1 MGDLVGAANT
11 EGRRWLPFRMVR
23 EGHDRHRWAGPLAAV
38 GLVSGALLAV
48 LGLPPVDLHG
58 PPHYAGVMDPLCGA
72 TRGVHAAML
81 GDFGEAWRYNPL
93 SLVLVL
99 GAAGALLR
107 EAVGRLRGRWLN
119 LQVTHRWTAVVVG
132 LTLLAVLEANQQ
144 AHADLLRSEP
154 GSTPSVWLLLSIA
167 LPLGAAVV
175 VLVLLLARRAGHTP
189 HPPTTHSRTEPRS
202 RTDGPHG

>member
-1 MGDLVGAANT
+1 MSDLVGASSV
-11 EGRRWLPFRMVR
+11 EGRRWLPFQMVR

-38 GLVSGALLAV
+38 GLVSGGLLAV

-81 GDFGEAWRYNPL
+81 GDLGEAWRYNPL

-119 LQVTHRWTAVVVG
+119 LRVIHRWTLVVVG
-132 LTLLAVLEANQQ
+132 LTLLAALEANQQ
-144 AHADLLRSEP
+144 AHADLLRSGP
-154 GSTPSVWLLLSIA
+154 GSTPSAWL

-175 VLVLLLARRAGHTP
+175 LLAQLLVRRAGHAP
-189 HPPTTHSRTEPRS
+189 HAPTTLSSRRARS